1 MNNYDHLLV
10 ALDES
15 SISYAAAD
23 HALELAKVFH
33 SHVTLLSVIAVDPF
47 KGVDFYKVAPA
58 VTDYFMHAEQ
68 NALDRLNELKLN
80 FVRDGIQVT
89 IKILHGMAPSEGIM
103 QAANESPTDMII
115 MGSHGRKG
123 LQKLMLGSVAQ
134 NVLALSSIPVL
145 IVRQ

>member
-15 SISYAAAD
+15 SISYAAAE

-68 NALDRLNELKLN
+68 NALDRLNDLKQS
-80 FVRDGIQVT
+80 FVREGIQVT
-89 IKILHGMAPSEGIM
+89 TKILHGMAPSCW
-103 QAANESPTDMII
+103 AVW
-115 MGSHGRKG
+115 RK
-123 LQKLMLGSVAQ
+123 MCWHF
-134 NVLALSSIPVL
+134 L
-145 IVRQ
+145 IFQYWWSDNNRY

>member
-68 NALDRLNELKLN
+68 NALDRFNELILDC
-80 FVRDGIQVT
+80 VRDGIQVT
-89 IKILHGMAPSEGIM
+89 TKNMHGMTTSEGIM
-103 QAANESPTDMII
+103 KPANETPSNMFII
-115 MGSHGRKG
+115 GSHGRKG
-123 LQKLMLGSVAQ
+123 MQKLMLGSV
-134 NVLALSSIPVL
+134 
-145 IVRQ
+145 

>member
-15 SISYAAAD
+15 SISYAAAE

-33 SHVTLLSVIAVDPF
+33 SHVTLLSVITVDPF

-68 NALDRLNELKLN
+68 NALHRLNDLKHR
-80 FVRDGIQVT
+80 FVRVCIQIT
-89 IKILHGMAPSEGIM
+89 IKILHGMAPSEGIL
-103 QAANESPTDMII
+103 QAANKSPTDVII
-115 MGSHGRKG
+115 MG
-123 LQKLMLGSVAQ
+123 
-134 NVLALSSIPVL
+134 
-145 IVRQ
+145 